1 VNHIHVDVAVIG
13 AGSAGLA
20 AYRAAQAHQKR
31 VVLIEVGPYGTTC
44 ARVGCMPSKLLIA
57 AAEAAHRVASAA
69 AFGVHAGSV
78 RIDGVA
84 VMQRVRAERDHFVSF
99 VIEGVE
105 QIAAA
110 DRLLGHARFTDPHTL
125 QVDDHT
131 TVTAG
136 QIVIATGSRPHTLAQ
151 FDELGDRVVTSNEVF
166 DWTDLPESIAV
177 IGAGPI
183 GIEIGQAL
191 QRLGVRVAVFGLDHA
206 LLGIKDPVV
215 LAAATA
221 ALAKELE
228 LHLDSSI
235 TKAAREGDGVL
246 LHWRDGGGPE
256 QSAQFALVL
265 SATGRV
271 TNTDRLGLESTGLV
285 CDKRGVPQFDSD
297 TMQCG
302 ASHIFIA
309 GDASNDRPLLHEAVD
324 AGRIAGNNAGCF
336 PDVQHGLRRV
346 PLAIAF
352 TDPQVASVG
361 TGGAALADGA
371 AASGEVSF
379 DDQGRSRVMLQNQG
393 VLRVYGEHG
402 SQRFCGAEMC
412 GPSAEHLAH
421 LMAWALQ
428 CQMTVPQMLEMPFYH
443 PVVEEGLRTALR
455 DLQKKLQKGEI
466 DHCGDCTPGM

>member
-1 VNHIHVDVAVIG
+1 MNHIHVDVAVIG

-20 AYRAAQAHQKR
+20 AYRAAHAHQKR
-31 VVLIEVGPYGTTC
+31 VVLIEGGPYGTTC

-57 AAEAAHRVASAA
+57 AAEAAHRLASAP
-69 AFGVHAGSV
+69 AFGVHAGAV

-84 VMQRVRAERDHFVSF
+84 VMQRVRAERDRFVSF

-105 QIAAA
+105 QIPAA
-110 DRLLGHARFTDPHTL
+110 DRLLGHARFTDAHTL

-136 QIVIATGSRPHTLAQ
+136 QIVIATGSRPQTLPQ
-151 FDELGDRVVTSNEVF
+151 FAELGNRVVTSNEVF

-191 QRLGVRVAVFGLDHA
+191 QRLGVRVAVFGQDHA

-215 LAAATA
+215 LTAATA
-221 ALAKELE
+221 ALGKELE

-235 TKAAREGDGVL
+235 TKAARAGDGVS

-271 TNTDRLGLESTGLV
+271 ANTDQLGLEATGLA
-285 CDKRGVPQFDSD
+285 CDKRGVPHFDNH

-324 AGRIAGNNAGCF
+324 AGRIAGNNAGRF
-336 PDVQHGLRRV
+336 PEVQPGLRRV

-361 TGGAALADGA
+361 TGLVALADGT

-466 DHCGDCTPGM
+466 DQCGDCTPGM